1 MVVLSAVLIAVVPDL
16 DNLAGRVVFGMRDT
30 RVAAAPNVVIATMTM
45 AATAGAMIS
54 GDALSRVLS
63 PELAGSLGASII
75 GAIGVW
81 AVLASIRD
89 VRLGASS
96 PRRGGGQ
103 LRRGRSL
110 LPTRLDRAKVIS
122 CRGALAL
129 GAALALN
136 NAAAGAGAGAGVAGI
151 SALVTTLL
159 AGALSLICIGGGSRA
174 GLSRGRRVGGSW
186 APLISELILLGAG
199 ATLVSRAG

>member
-136 NAAAGAGAGAGVAGI
+136 NAAAGAGAGVAGI

>member
-1 MVVLSAVLIAVVPDL
+1 MVVLSAVLIAVVPNL
-16 DNLAGRVVFGMRDT
+16 DNLGGRVAFGMRDT
-30 RVAAAPNVVIATMTM
+30 RVAAAPNVDIATMTT

-54 GDALSRVLS
+54 GHALSRVLS

-81 AVLASIRD
+81 AVLASIHD

-110 LPTRLDRAKVIS
+110 LPTRLDRTEVIS
-122 CRGALAL
+122 CRGALAR

-136 NAAAGAGAGAGVAGI
+136 NAAAGVGAGVAGI

-174 GLSRGRRVGGSW
+174 ELSRGRRVGGSW
-186 APLISELILLGAG
+186 APLISGLILLGVG
-199 ATLVSRAG
+199 ATLVSGAG